1 MFPKEKNLSDYMRE
15 VKNLRISN
23 IEKRV
28 KIAIL
33 SSFTITGLAET
44 IKVKCNKINV
54 ESSTYASGYNQF
66 NQEILDSNSEL
77 YRFKPEITFLIIDSK
92 NIFKE
97 DYDFFYKKNVKERK
111 IIVQEKIDEI
121 INLAK
126 EFVEKT
132 NSKIII

>member
-54 ESSTYASGYNQF
+54 KSSTYVSGYNQF

-126 EFVEKT
+126 EFVEKQIVK
-132 NSKIII
+132 S